1 MEPKPVVLGA
11 QFADALAME
20 RARLASGSAGP
31 SALSGKAYDPE
42 RGEFDLRAVVHAPL
56 DSEVEDLVRAWR
68 SSRADGREVVRSS
81 LSLEDNYTLIQF
93 AKRMAVRALNQS
105 SPEPCEYGLLALA
118 MIDESRI
125 DPRDASWAAGL
136 LNHAARRARSAI
148 LFERAIAL
156 ATPGMGELL
165 RQGHDSTLEDW
176 GYCEL
181 KTSTGIGL
189 VQCGSSR
196 YNPSVDLADVAGQ
209 VGARVLSSRYVLEIE
224 VATELPAIW
233 FDKGA
238 RKHAEEMLERSLG
251 IALISGTL
259 RRGFGN
265 TAGQMFLTWIVELPS
280 PDDCAQLVADVGNG
294 SAHEGRYVVA
304 VSAGRLFALCV
315 AGSFQQG
322 VEPYESRTALTEL
335 AERTRVEL
343 SDWAAAAT

>member
-1 MEPKPVVLGA
+1 MQPKPIVLGA
-11 QFADALAME
+11 PFAAARAME

-31 SALSGKAYDPE
+31 SPLSGRAYDPE
-42 RGEFDLRAVVHAPL
+42 RDEFDLGAVVYAPL
-56 DSEVEDLVRAWR
+56 DTEVESVVKAWR
-68 SSRADGREVVRSS
+68 DSGPDGREELRRS

-93 AKRMAVRALNQS
+93 AKRMAARALNQP
-105 SPEPCEYGLLALA
+105 SPEPCEHGLLALA

-125 DPRDASWAAGL
+125 DPRDAAWAAGL
-136 LNHAARRARSAI
+136 LNHAGRNRPAI

-165 RQGHDSTLEDW
+165 RQGRDSTLEDW

-196 YNPSVDLADVAGQ
+196 YNPSVDLADVAGR

-233 FDKGA
+233 FDRDG
-238 RKHAEEMLERSLG
+238 RKHAAETLERSLG
-251 IALISGTL
+251 VVLIRGTL

-265 TAGQMFLTWIVELPS
+265 TAGQMLLTWIVELTS
-280 PDDCAQLVADVGNG
+280 PNDCAQLVSDVGNG

-322 VEPYESRTALTEL
+322 VEPYESQAALTEI

-343 SDWAAAAT
+343 SDSAAAGT

>member
-1 MEPKPVVLGA
+1 LEPKPFVLGA
-11 QFADALAME
+11 QMAAAAAME
-20 RARLASGSAGP
+20 RARLASGLPGP
-31 SALSGKAYDPE
+31 SPLSGKAYDPE
-42 RGEFDLRAVVHAPL
+42 RHEFDLSDVVHAPL
-56 DSEVEDLVRAWR
+56 DIEVEHLVRAWR
-68 SSRADGREVVRSS
+68 ESGADGRAVLRRS

-93 AKRMAVRALNQS
+93 AKRVAVRALNQS
-105 SPEPCEYGLLALA
+105 SSEPCEHGLLALA

-136 LNHAARRARSAI
+136 LNHAAGRNRSAI

-165 RQGHDSTLEDW
+165 RQGRDSTLEDW

-196 YNPSVDLADVAGQ
+196 YNPSVDLAAVAGR
-209 VGARVLSSRYVLEIE
+209 VGARVLSSRYVFEIE
-224 VATELPAIW
+224 VTTELPAIW
-233 FDKGA
+233 FDKGG
-238 RKHAEEMLERSLG
+238 RKHAEEVLEQSLG
-251 IALISGTL
+251 VALIRGTL

-280 PDDCAQLVADVGNG
+280 RDDCAQLVADVGNG
-294 SAHEGRYVVA
+294 SAHEGRYVVG

-322 VEPYESRTALTEL
+322 VEPYESRAALTEL
-335 AERTRVEL
+335 AERTRAEL
-343 SDWAAAAT
+343 SDSAAAAT